1 VTDTCF
7 VPRTCTRSGFC
18 ACVDPVSTTS
28 LAKIVCDASM
38 ASREKSFLLRKLYHA
53 KSCVSDLSY
62 DPVLPRIYW
71 CPNWIRGG
79 GGGRGGIRD
88 EGGDVATA
96 SVEGLLPPPP
106 SISRG

>member
-53 KSCVSDLSY
+53 KSCVSD
-62 DPVLPRIYW
+62 RT
-71 CPNWIRGG
+71 CPASDLLVSELDSGWR
-79 GGGRGGIRD
+79 RREGGIRD
-88 EGGDVATA
+88 EGGDAATA
-96 SVEGLLPPPP
+96 SVGGLLPPPP